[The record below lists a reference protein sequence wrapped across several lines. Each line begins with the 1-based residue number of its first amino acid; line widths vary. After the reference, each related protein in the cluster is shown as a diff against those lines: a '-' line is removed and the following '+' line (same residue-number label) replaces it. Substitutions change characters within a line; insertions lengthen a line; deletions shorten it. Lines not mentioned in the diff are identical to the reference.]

1 MTDPTSVLRLAL
13 RREEPAPILA
23 ALSGGLDSC
32 ALLHA
37 LVQDHQVRQQG
48 LSAIHIH
55 HGLHAAA
62 DEWAAHCAT
71 LCRTWGIPLNVV
83 RVHVERDGEGLE
95 AAARRARYLAFAQ
108 ALGEQETLVTA
119 HHLDDQAETFLLRA
133 LRASGPEGLAAI
145 RPWRR
150 FAHGWH
156 WRPLLDVPR
165 KTLLAYAQALGLAW
179 VEDPSNEDSRHDR
192 NFLRHQVLPLLRQR
206 WPQADAAFARSAS
219 LMAETVE
226 LLEDGD
232 AQALAMARTADPQA
246 LSVAPLAQLP
256 RSRRAR
262 VLRRWIAELGLP
274 PLPSEGVARIESD
287 LLPAGTDTAAEFA
300 WNDAAVQRWRG
311 LLFAS
316 RHQEALPPDWQAH
329 WRGDASLSLPGGGSL
344 VLEGAGAFIEPL
356 RVSARQGGERITLP
370 GRNHSHEL
378 KKVLQEL
385 GVPPWERRRL
395 PLLWD
400 SHDRLLAA
408 GDLIC
413 SAEFDAWL
421 RQNGATLRWRRDA
434 DAQARHPSLGPSSGA
449 LT

>member
-1 MTDPTSVLRLAL
+1 MSTADPTSALRMAL

-23 ALSGGLDSC
+23 AFSGGLDSC
-32 ALLHA
+32 ALLHTLA
-37 LVQDHQVRQQG
+37 QDQQVREHG
-48 LSAIHIH
+48 LRAIHIH

-62 DEWAAHCAT
+62 DDWAAHCTAFCQT
-71 LCRTWGIPLNVV
+71 MDIPLSVI
-83 RVHVERDGEGLE
+83 RVHVEPDGEGLE

-108 ALGEQETLVTA
+108 VLGEREVLVTA

-150 FAHGWH
+150 FVHGWH
-156 WRPLLDVPR
+156 WRPLLDVSR
-165 KTLLAYAQALGLAW
+165 GTLLAYARAHRLAW
-179 VEDPSNEDSRHDR
+179 IEDPSNEDTRHDR

-232 AQALAMARTADPQA
+232 AQALAMARTADPRA
-246 LSVAPLAQLP
+246 LSVAALTHLP

-262 VLRRWIAELGLP
+262 VLRRWVAELDLP
-274 PLPSEGVARIESD
+274 PLPGEGVARIESD
-287 LLPAGTDTAAEFA
+287 LLTADTDTAAEFA
-300 WNDAAVQRWRG
+300 WNDAIVQRWRG
-311 LLFAS
+311 LLHAG
-316 RHQEALPPDWQAH
+316 RQREALPIDWQAH
-329 WRGDASLSLPGGGSL
+329 WDGGTPLPLPGGGSL
-344 VLEGAGAFIEPL
+344 ELEGAAAFAEPL
-356 RVSARQGGERITLP
+356 RVSARQGGERIALP

-385 GVPPWERRRL
+385 GIPPWERRRL

-400 SHDRLLAA
+400 SSGRLVAA
-408 GDLIC
+408 GDLVY
-413 SAEFDAWL
+413 SDDLDAWL
-421 RQNGATLRWRRDA
+421 RQSGATLRWRND
-434 DAQARHPSLGPSSGA
+434 S
-449 LT
+449 